1 MPNIKSAKKRVQI
14 TAKKTALNKAYKTRF
29 RTLIR
34 KIEEEPSEE
43 NLARAMSA
51 IDKASKKGILHKNN
65 AARKKARLAR
75 LLKAAA
81 E

>member
-34 KIEEEPSEE
+34 KMEEEPSEE

-51 IDKASKKGILHKNN
+51 IDKASKRAFCTRTTQLE
-65 AARKKARLAR
+65 RKHDWQDC
-75 LLKAAA
+75 
-81 E
+81 